1 MLPILYSF
9 RRCPYAIRA
18 RMAICYSGIQCEL
31 REVVL
36 RDKAPEFLQ
45 VSPSG
50 TVPTLVLD
58 HRVLDESFDIM
69 LWALEQSDPMGWL
82 DMPEAG
88 YALVEETDSS
98 FKNAL
103 DRTKYASRYPEADKE
118 GHLRNAMEFLEKLER
133 MLDKSYLFADTP
145 RLADVAIFPFVRQ
158 FAFIDKAWF
167 DAQDWPSLHRWLESV
182 LASELFL
189 KVMPK
194 YSRWQSGDG
203 ITRFPEAV

>member
-1 MLPILYSF
+1 
-9 RRCPYAIRA
+9 
-18 RMAICYSGIQCEL
+18 MALCYSGIQCEL

-88 YALVEETDSS
+88 SALVEETDSS

-103 DRTKYASRYPEADKE
+103 ERTKYASRFPEADKE
-118 GHLRNAMEFLEKLER
+118 GHLRNATEFLEKLER

-194 YSRWQSGDG
+194 YSRWQSGDA
-203 ITRFPEAV
+203 ITRFPQAV